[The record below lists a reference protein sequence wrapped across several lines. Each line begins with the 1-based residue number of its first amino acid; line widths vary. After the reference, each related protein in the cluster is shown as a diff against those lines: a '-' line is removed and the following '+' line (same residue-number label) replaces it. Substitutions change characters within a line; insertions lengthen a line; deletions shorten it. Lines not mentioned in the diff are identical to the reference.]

1 MQNNEELSHESGRKP
16 TADDLAR
23 ELSAPPRRS
32 KIWGVPGEDQ
42 QTGELKLE
50 KLALADVDPDPNQP
64 RRYFDPAGLDEL
76 KKSIEARGQLNPVL
90 VRPHPEQNGRYMLI
104 GGERRYRVLKELGQ
118 DSILAIVRPANEQ
131 EARELALIDN
141 LQRADLSPFEEA
153 AGYQRLIDE
162 FNYTQEQVAQT
173 VGKDQT
179 NVSMT
184 LRLNTLPKK
193 IRDDETSHKVS
204 KSVLLELARVEDKKQ
219 QSTLWNDIRKDVKAG
234 MPVTVR
240 GIRAK
245 RGIGQEPVAVP
256 ADKLALLSKAVST
269 LARQLDRVSSEELAA
284 NTVQQEALRTL
295 RERLDSLLS
304 SIPEQSDTQV
314 THNGNDA
321 GQDAAQL

>member
-1 MQNNEELSHESGRKP
+1 MQNNEEQSPESGRKP
-16 TADDLAR
+16 TADDIAR
-23 ELSAPPRRS
+23 ELSAAPRRS
-32 KIWGVPGEDQ
+32 AIWGQPGENQ
-42 QTGELKLE
+42 QTGELKVE

-64 RRYFDPAGLDEL
+64 RSYFDPARLAEL

-90 VRPHPEQNGRYMLI
+90 VRPHPEQEGRYMLI
-104 GGERRYRVLKELGQ
+104 GGERRYRVLKELEE
-118 DSILAIVRPANEQ
+118 DSILAIVRPASEQ

-193 IRDDETSHKVS
+193 IRDDDTSHKVS

-219 QSTLWNDIRKDVKAG
+219 QGTLWGDIKKDIKAG

-245 RGIGQEPVAVP
+245 RGIGQETAAVP
-256 ADKLALLSKAVST
+256 ADKFAVLDKAVS
-269 LARQLDRVSSEELAA
+269 
-284 NTVQQEALRTL
+284 
-295 RERLDSLLS
+295 
-304 SIPEQSDTQV
+304 
-314 THNGNDA
+314 
-321 GQDAAQL
+321 